1 MEYQYISWA
10 KLHSDIHHLSLNIEK
25 KYKPDL
31 LVAIARGGLTIAH
44 IMSDFLELPITAF
57 TVSSYHDQKQTTIPK
72 ITLHLG
78 NKLHNKKILLVDNVS
93 DSGKTF
99 FRGLDYLKE
108 NGASEIKTA
117 APYIKPWTKYVPDY
131 FQKSFA
137 SWIIFPFDMK
147 ENTQIIAKKLAKN
160 GLSQK
165 EIIKELKKIKIP
177 DVFINCYSK
186 L

>member
-1 MEYQYISWA
+1 MEYQYISWI
-10 KLHSDIHHLSLNIEK
+10 KLHSDIHRLSLKIRK

-31 LVAIARGGLTIAH
+31 IVAIARGGLTIAH
-44 IMSDFLELPITAF
+44 IMSDFLELPITTF
-57 TVSSYHDQKQTTIPK
+57 TVSSYRDQKQINIPK

-93 DSGKTF
+93 DTGKTF

-117 APYIKPWTKYVPDY
+117 APYIKTWTKYVPDF
-131 FQKSFA
+131 FQKSYT

-147 ENTQIIAKKLAKN
+147 ENTQIIAKKLSKK
-160 GLSQK
+160 GLTQI
-165 EIIKELKKIKIP
+165 EIIKQLKKIKIP
-177 DVFINCYSK
+177 DIFINFYSK
-186 L
+186 Q